1 MYGLIGN
8 PLGHS
13 YSAMIHKK
21 LGYDYTLQEVEPE
34 ALEAFVNSRRFT
46 GYNVTIPYKRAIMPL
61 LDVIDKTAEAVGAV
75 NTVIDRAG
83 VRTGYNTDLDGM
95 AYAMRSAGIRLRDKS
110 VVILGTG
117 GTSHTAVALVRR
129 EGARKVTIVSRK
141 GEWNYDNYAAL
152 TDTEIVIN
160 TTPVGMYPDNGS
172 RPVDLAVFPR
182 LEGVFDAVYNP
193 LKTRLILQAES
204 LGAKCAGGLKMLVA
218 QAVYARNLFLEEAGD
233 DALIETVYDALLK
246 EVRNLVLVG
255 MPGSGKST
263 IGFQLARFYGMPFVD
278 VDRLIE
284 RNAGKT
290 VAAIFDAEGEA
301 GFRQRERRAIEAVS
315 KRKGIVIATGGGAV
329 CDAENRLQLRG
340 NGTIIY
346 LKRDAQALATDG
358 RPLSTSLEKLCEME
372 AVRAPIYASVAD
384 LTVDNNGGIGA
395 TVAAVLKELG

>member
-1 MYGLIGN
+1 
-8 PLGHS
+8 
-13 YSAMIHKK
+13 
-21 LGYDYTLQEVEPE
+21 
-34 ALEAFVNSRRFT
+34 
-46 GYNVTIPYKRAIMPL
+46 
-61 LDVIDKTAEAVGAV
+61 
-75 NTVIDRAG
+75 
-83 VRTGYNTDLDGM
+83 
-95 AYAMRSAGIRLRDKS
+95 
-110 VVILGTG
+110 
-117 GTSHTAVALVRR
+117 
-129 EGARKVTIVSRK
+129 
-141 GEWNYDNYAAL
+141 
-152 TDTEIVIN
+152 
-160 TTPVGMYPDNGS
+160 
-172 RPVDLAVFPR
+172 
-182 LEGVFDAVYNP
+182 
-193 LKTRLILQAES
+193 
-204 LGAKCAGGLKMLVA
+204 MLVA